1 MPERQGDT
9 KTVTRTRPAEKLKRP
24 RRFKV
29 LLHNDDYTTMEFV
42 VWVLQTVFHHDETSA
57 TEIMLHVHRN
67 GMGVAGVYSY
77 EIAETRVKQVESLAR
92 EHEYPL
98 RSSMEEA

>member
-1 MPERQGDT
+1 MAERQGDT
-9 KTVTRTRPAEKLKRP
+9 KTITRTRPAEKLKRP

-42 VWVLQTVFHHDETSA
+42 VWVLQTVFHHDETTA

-67 GMGVAGVYSY
+67 GIGVAGVYSH

-92 EHEYPL
+92 EHEFPL